1 MDTHLLSIIT
11 FLPAFAAAILAIFLR
26 GDDEAAQRNAKWL
39 AMITTTATFVIS
51 LFVLFEFDPSNTDF
65 QFVTESE
72 WLLGLSYRMG
82 VDGISILFVM
92 LTTFMMP
99 LVIAA
104 SWGVTTRVKEY
115 MIAFLMLET
124 LMLGVFMALD
134 LVLFYVFFEA
144 GLIPMFLIIGIW
156 GGANRIYASF
166 KFFLYTFLGSVLMLV
181 AMVAMYADAGTT
193 CIGGCDISLLNHTFG
208 SETFS
213 LMGFQIVG
221 GLQTL
226 LFLAFFASF
235 AVKMPMWPVHTWL
248 PDAHVQAPT
257 AGSVVLAAILLKMG
271 GYGFLRFSIPMFPVG
286 SDVLAPLVL
295 WMSAIAI
302 VYTSLVALV
311 QEDMK
316 KLIAYSSVAH
326 MGFVTMGI
334 FAANQQGIDGAIFQ
348 MISHGF
354 ISGALFLC
362 VGVIYDRMHTREIDA
377 YGGLVNRMPVYA
389 LIFMLFT
396 MANVGL
402 PGTSGFV
409 GEFLTLMATF
419 QVNTWVAA
427 VATTGVIFSAA
438 YALWLYRRVVM
449 GELIKESLKA
459 ITDMSPR
466 ERWIFAP
473 LVVMTLLL
481 GVYPA
486 LVLDIIGP
494 SVAALV
500 ENYASAVEAADAA
513 VQTAEAAN

>member
-1 MDTHLLSIIT
+1 M
-11 FLPAFAAAILAIFLR
+11 
-26 GDDEAAQRNAKWL
+26 
-39 AMITTTATFVIS
+39 
-51 LFVLFEFDPSNTDF
+51 
-65 QFVTESE
+65 
-72 WLLGLSYRMG
+72 
-82 VDGISILFVM
+82 
-92 LTTFMMP
+92 
-99 LVIAA
+99 
-104 SWGVTTRVKEY
+104 
-115 MIAFLMLET
+115 
-124 LMLGVFMALD
+124 
-134 LVLFYVFFEA
+134 LFYVFFEA

-156 GGANRIYASF
+156 GGKARIYASF

-181 AMVAMYADAGTT
+181 AMVAMFADAGTT
-193 CIGGCDISLLNHTFG
+193 DIPTLMTHTFG
-208 SETFS
+208 SEGFS
-213 LMGFQIVG
+213 ILGVQVVG

-226 LFLAFFASF
+226 MFLAFFASF

-271 GYGFLRFSIPMFPVG
+271 GYGFLRFSLPMFPVG
-286 SDVLAPLVL
+286 SDVMAPLVL

-311 QEDMK
+311 QDDMK

-334 FAANQQGIDGAIFQ
+334 FAVNQQGVDGAIFQ

-377 YGGLVNRMPVYA
+377 YGGLVNRMPAYA
-389 LIFMLFT
+389 LIFMFFT

-409 GEFLTLMATF
+409 GEFLTLMGIF

-427 VATTGVIFSAA
+427 VAALGVILSAG
-438 YALWLYRRVVM
+438 YALWLYRRVVF
-449 GELIKESLKA
+449 GDLIKESLKT
-459 ITDMSPR
+459 ISDMTTR
-466 ERWIFAP
+466 EKAIFAP

-481 GVYPA
+481 GVYPS
-486 LVLDIIGP
+486 LVTDIIGP
-494 SVAALV
+494 SVEALVSNYHIALHDAGTAAAAL
-500 ENYASAVEAADAA
+500 AQSH
-513 VQTAEAAN
+513 

>member
-11 FLPAFAAAILAIFLR
+11 FLPAFAALILAVFLR

-39 AMITTTATFVIS
+39 AMITTVATFVIS
-51 LFVLFEFDPSNTDF
+51 LFVLFEFDASNTDF
-65 QFVTESE
+65 QFVTEAD
-72 WLLGLSYRMG
+72 WLLGLKYRMG

-104 SWGVTTRVKEY
+104 SWGVNTRVKEY

-166 KFFLYTFLGSVLMLV
+166 KFFLYTFFGSVLMLV
-181 AMVAMYADAGTT
+181 AMVAMYSDAGTT

-208 SETFS
+208 SDSFE
-213 LMGFQIVG
+213 LLGIQIIG
-221 GLQTL
+221 GMQTL
-226 LFLAFFASF
+226 MFLAFFASF

-286 SDVLAPLVL
+286 SDVMAPLVL

-409 GEFLTLMATF
+409 GEFLTLMAIF

-449 GELIKESLKA
+449 GNLIKESLKA
-459 ITDMSPR
+459 ITDMTSR

-473 LVVMTLLL
+473 LVVMTLFAGDL
-481 GVYPA
+481 PRA
-486 LVLDIIGP
+486 C
-494 SVAALV
+494 A
-500 ENYASAVEAADAA
+500 
-513 VQTAEAAN
+513 